1 MGKTQTFLYQQY
13 KILKIFMHD
22 FNSVLSKNQPN
33 NTQNVSKK
41 IKNFLSQN
49 IKVTDIINTEFM

>member
-1 MGKTQTFLYQQY
+1 
-13 KILKIFMHD
+13 MHD